1 MRAPEMAREWVRWAG
16 EQGIDGIK
24 FVAYPPEIM
33 AAMLDEAKQ
42 LGLGSCSR
50 TTSSSTPP

>member
-1 MRAPEMAREWVRWAG
+1 MAREWVRWAG